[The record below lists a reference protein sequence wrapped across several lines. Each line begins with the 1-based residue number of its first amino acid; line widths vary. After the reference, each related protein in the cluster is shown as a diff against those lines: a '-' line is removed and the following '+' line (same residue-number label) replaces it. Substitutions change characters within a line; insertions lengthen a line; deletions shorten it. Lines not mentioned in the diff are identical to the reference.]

1 MNEQVKEML
10 KQKADY
16 EKEVLTKYYIL
27 EKDGSCWLT
36 SAYDRRTVMLCA
48 KRGLLFKTE
57 EQARKY
63 DAKRRLNWDMENW
76 ANIYNDGWQPNWCNI
91 HQDKYCIEITP
102 STGHFYIARR
112 HAINHIGLL
121 PCLKSEELAGAFIKE
136 FGERIKELLID
147 DCTKSKDRREE

>member
-1 MNEQVKEML
+1 MNDQVKEML

-48 KRGLLFKTE
+48 KRGLVFKAE
-57 EQARKY
+57 DDAIKY
-63 DAKRRLNWDMENW
+63 DKKRQFITNVHNW
-76 ANIYNDGWQPNWCNI
+76 AEIYNDGWRPNWCNV

-102 STGHFYIARR
+102 STSYFYIARR
-112 HAINHIGLL
+112 NAINHLGLL
-121 PCLKSEELAGAFIKE
+121 PCFKSEKLARRFIE
-136 FGERIKELLID
+136 QFGESIKELLID
-147 DCTKSKDRREE
+147 DCAKS